1 LKNFFFSMMCFSKER
16 ASPDDKKKSD
26 LITKGLEEE
35 KKSLAN
41 HVKLLLLGAGESGKS
56 TIAKQIKIIHLNG
69 FTDEERKN
77 FRAIIYSNVVGS
89 IKALVEATQTLR
101 VDVLDSNREV
111 AKKVMAEDYFNGN
124 EIAEDMRR
132 EISNL
137 WADPAI
143 KKVYSR
149 SSEFQ
154 LNDSAAFYLDAIDRI
169 AAQDYI
175 PTEQDVLRSRAKT
188 TGIIE
193 TEFIVERTKF
203 RMVDVG
209 GQRSERK
216 KWMHCFQDVT
226 SVIFC
231 VALSEYDLKLY
242 EDDQTNRMHE
252 SLKLFKEICNSKWFT
267 DTAMILFLNKRDLFE
282 IKIAKVDLKCCFSE
296 YVGGCNYDNAVTFIK
311 DKFLAQN
318 ENPRNHIYTHVTCAT
333 DTDNV
338 QVVFNAVKDVIL
350 HKVLDDSG
358 LGI

>member
-1 LKNFFFSMMCFSKER
+1 MGNACGGGKAVDVKQNSDINKYLKEER
-16 ASPDDKKKSD
+16 RR
-26 LITKGLEEE
+26 LESE
-35 KKSLAN
+35 
-41 HVKLLLLGAGESGKS
+41 VKLLLLGAGESGKS
-56 TIAKQIKIIHLNG
+56 TVAKQMKIIHLDG
-69 FTDEERKN
+69 FSKDERLTYKS
-77 FRAIIYSNVVGS
+77 IIYNNVIAS
-89 IKALVEATQTLR
+89 MKSLINATNDLQIPL
-101 VDVLDSNREV
+101 SEPNKGP
-111 AKKVMAEDYFNGN
+111 AKKLLEN
-124 EIAEDMRR
+124 ESSYGSLPADLVRDVKA
-132 EISNL
+132 L
-137 WADPAI
+137 WADNAI
-143 KKVYSR
+143 RKAYER
-149 SSEFQ
+149 QAEFQ

-169 AAQDYI
+169 AAADYI
-175 PTEQDVLRSRAKT
+175 PMEQDVLRSRAKT

-226 SVIFC
+226 AVIFC

-282 IKIAKVDLKCCFSE
+282 IKIAKVDLKCCFPE

-318 ENPRNHIYTHVTCAT
+318 ENPRKHIYTHVTCAT